1 MKTKLSPWSKSVKK
15 ELIERDMSIKDVAD
29 ELGMA
34 REYVSA
40 VINGRV
46 YSESAVKKI
55 SNLLNVEDDDNTL
68 RAI

>member
-1 MKTKLSPWSKSVKK
+1 MKIKLSPWSKAVKK
-15 ELIERDMSIKDVAD
+15 EMIERDMSIKDVA
-29 ELGMA
+29 EALGMA

-55 SNLLNVEDDDNTL
+55 SDYLNIEEADNTL
-68 RAI
+68 RA